1 MSLAMKRLKN
11 LGWMA
16 LVFLVAI
23 LLYPLS
29 LNVASL
35 HSDLVVIDNK
45 ILKTKQE
52 ISFLQ
57 AELRTRANMQ
67 QMEEWNKLEFGYAP
81 PTAEQFMQ
89 GEAALAEHGE
99 QAVPL
104 KPVIVTASVAP
115 AGIVGPR
122 NGIFKSDTVGASSK
136 IGRRAENED
145 AAVAIKE
152 TGKTLDR
159 LSKPVLDNVGMRHSN
174 VAPSITPKT
183 SRTEKLAQIDD
194 KLLSDDLMKDI
205 RRKADQERR
214 H

>member
-104 KPVIVTASVAP
+104 KPVIGCS
-115 AGIVGPR
+115 GWHSWSSQWHFQKR
-122 NGIFKSDTVGASSK
+122 N
-136 IGRRAENED
+136 RR
-145 AAVAIKE
+145 VI
-152 TGKTLDR
+152 
-159 LSKPVLDNVGMRHSN
+159 
-174 VAPSITPKT
+174 I
-183 SRTEKLAQIDD
+183 
-194 KLLSDDLMKDI
+194 
-205 RRKADQERR
+205 
-214 H
+214 

>member
-1 MSLAMKRLKN
+1 MKRLKN

-35 HSDLVVIDNK
+35 HSDLVTVDNK

-81 PTAEQFMQ
+81 PTAEQFLL
-89 GEAALAEHGE
+89 GEAALAERGE

-122 NGIFKSDTVGASSK
+122 NGIFNNATDRSPLKGE
-136 IGRRAENED
+136 RRIANENVQ
-145 AAVAIKE
+145 VARKDSGSI
-152 TGKTLDR
+152 D
-159 LSKPVLDNVGMRHSN
+159 SKPSKPAISG
-174 VAPSITPKT
+174 VAMQRRIAETSAAPKT
-183 SRTEKLAQIDD
+183 SRNEKLAQIDE
-194 KLLSDDLMKDI
+194 KLLSDDLMRDI
-205 RRKADQERR
+205 KRKAENERR
-214 H
+214 R